1 MPPLSIVFCGTPKFA
16 CPSLQALANDPA
28 FKITH
33 VITQPDKPT
42 GRKQEMTAP
51 PVKILAE
58 KLGIPVLQPKDI
70 NSQFSILQPSLKL
83 RPAGNFQFRPDFL
96 IAVAYGQILSQEL
109 LRWPKIAPINVHA
122 SLLPH
127 FRGASPIH
135 HAILAGEKETGVTV
149 QRMAEKL
156 DTGPILAQERVSID
170 PCETFI
176 TLHDKLSNLGASLL
190 IETLKKA
197 LKEIPQNETEATFCS
212 KLTRERG
219 VVDPKTMTAEEIDR
233 HVRALVPWPGVTIV
247 RHAEPL
253 DRLGVNEVEA
263 RRKETIKLLETSLT
277 PHADALELSC
287 ANGTTLFV
295 LKMQSP
301 GKNAMTGKEWG
312 HGTGAHR

>member
-135 HAILAGEKETGVTV
+135 HAILAGEKDTGVTI

-219 VVDPKTMTAEEIDR
+219 VVDPKAMTAEEIDR
-233 HVRALVPWPGVTIV
+233 HVRALVPWPGV
-247 RHAEPL
+247 RMSFSSSEPRGGESRSH
-253 DRLGVNEVEA
+253 DV
-263 RRKETIKLLETSLT
+263 KLLETSLT